1 MALPEGLLKDVKNY
15 IDMTWEDPESDKKLS
30 GIIARGMAYINRIA
44 GSEQN
49 FTEEGKPRELLFDY
63 VRYVRAGALDEYA
76 KNYLPELLAL
86 QIDRKVERYADQQMP
101 AE

>member
-1 MALPEGLLKDVKNY
+1 MPLPEGLLKDVKNY
-15 IDMTWEDPESDKKLS
+15 IDMTWTDPEGDRKLS

-44 GSEQN
+44 GREQD
-49 FTEEGKPRELLFDY
+49 FTEEAKPRELLFDY

-86 QIDRKVERYADQQMP
+86 QIDRKVERYADQQTP

>member
-1 MALPEGLLKDVKNY
+1 MPLPEGLLKDVKNY
-15 IDMTWEDPESDKKLS
+15 IDMTWEDPESDQKLS

-44 GSEQN
+44 GSEQD
-49 FTEEGKPRELLFDY
+49 FTEETKPRELLFDY

-86 QIDRKVERYADQQMP
+86 QIDRKVERYADQQTP

>member
-1 MALPEGLLKDVKNY
+1 MEVQKELLEDIKNY
-15 IDMTWEDPESDKKLS
+15 LDITWTDPESDKKLS

-44 GSEQN
+44 GSEQD
-49 FTEEGKPRELLFDY
+49 FTEEANPR
-63 VRYVRAGALDEYA
+63 ALDEYA

-86 QIDRKVERYADQQMP
+86 QIDRKVERYADQQTP

>member
-1 MALPEGLLKDVKNY
+1 MALPEGLLDDVKNY
-15 IDMTWEDPESDKKLS
+15 VDMTWEDPESEKKLS

-44 GSEQN
+44 GSEQD
-49 FTEEGKPRELLFDY
+49 FTKEAKPRELLFDY

-86 QIDRKVERYADQQMP
+86 QIDRKVERYADQQTP

>member
-15 IDMTWEDPESDKKLS
+15 IDMTWTDPEGDRKLS

-44 GSEQN
+44 GSEQD
-49 FTEEGKPRELLFDY
+49 FTEEAKPRELLFDY

-86 QIDRKVERYADQQMP
+86 QIDRKVERYADQQTP

>member
-15 IDMTWEDPESDKKLS
+15 IDMTWTDPEGDQKLS

-44 GSEQN
+44 GSEQD
-49 FTEEGKPRELLFDY
+49 FTEEAKPRELLFDY

-86 QIDRKVERYADQQMP
+86 QIDRKVERYADQQTP
-101 AE
+101 TE

>member
-15 IDMTWEDPESDKKLS
+15 IDMTWTDPEGDQKLS

-44 GSEQN
+44 GSEQD
-49 FTEEGKPRELLFDY
+49 FTKEAKPRELLFDY

-86 QIDRKVERYADQQMP
+86 QIDRKVERYADQQTP

>member
-15 IDMTWEDPESDKKLS
+15 IDMTWTDPEGDQKLS
-30 GIIARGMAYINRIA
+30 GIIVRGMAYINRIA
-44 GSEQN
+44 GSEQD
-49 FTEEGKPRELLFDY
+49 FTEEAKPRELLFDY

-86 QIDRKVERYADQQMP
+86 QIDQKVERYADQQTP

>member
-44 GSEQN
+44 GSEQD
-49 FTEEGKPRELLFDY
+49 FTEEAKPRELLFDY

-86 QIDRKVERYADQQMP
+86 QIDRKVECYADQQTP

>member
-1 MALPEGLLKDVKNY
+1 MALPEGLLEAVKNY
-15 IDMTWEDPESDKKLS
+15 VDMTWEDPESEKKLS

-44 GSEQN
+44 GSEQD
-49 FTEEGKPRELLFDY
+49 FTEEAKPRELLFDY

-76 KNYLPELLAL
+76 KNYLSELLAL
-86 QIDRKVERYADQQMP
+86 QMDRKVERYADQQTP

>member
-15 IDMTWEDPESDKKLS
+15 IDMTWTDPEGDQKLS

-44 GSEQN
+44 GSEQD
-49 FTEEGKPRELLFDY
+49 FTEEAKPRELLFDY
-63 VRYVRAGALDEYA
+63 VRYDRAGALDEYA

-86 QIDRKVERYADQQMP
+86 QIDRKVERYADQQTP

>member
-15 IDMTWEDPESDKKLS
+15 IDMTWTDPEGDQKLS

-44 GSEQN
+44 GSEQD
-49 FTEEGKPRELLFDY
+49 FTEEAKPRELLFDY

-86 QIDRKVERYADQQMP
+86 QIDRKVERYADQQTP

>member
-1 MALPEGLLKDVKNY
+1 MEVQKELLEDIKNY
-15 IDMTWEDPESDKKLS
+15 LDITWEDPEGDQKLS

-44 GSEQN
+44 GSEQD
-49 FTEEGKPRELLFDY
+49 FTEEAKPRELLCDY

-86 QIDRKVERYADQQMP
+86 QIDRKVERYADQQTP

>member
-1 MALPEGLLKDVKNY
+1 MEVQKELLEDIKNYLDITWTDPEGDQ
-15 IDMTWEDPESDKKLS
+15 KLS

-44 GSEQN
+44 GSEQD
-49 FTEEGKPRELLFDY
+49 FTEEAKSRELLFDY

-86 QIDRKVERYADQQMP
+86 QIDRKVERYADQQTP

>member
-1 MALPEGLLKDVKNY
+1 MEVQKELLEDIKNY
-15 IDMTWEDPESDKKLS
+15 LDITWTDPESDKKLS

-44 GSEQN
+44 GSEQD
-49 FTEEGKPRELLFDY
+49 FTEEAKPRELLFDY

-86 QIDRKVERYADQQMP
+86 QIDRKVERYADQQTP

>member
-1 MALPEGLLKDVKNY
+1 MELPEGLLKDVKNY
-15 IDMTWEDPESDKKLS
+15 LDITWQDPEGEQKLS

-44 GSEQN
+44 GSEQD
-49 FTEEGKPRELLFDY
+49 FTEEAKPRELLFDY

-86 QIDRKVERYADQQMP
+86 QIDKKVERYADQQTP
-101 AE
+101 TE